1 MRFVIVEDEIRIRE
15 GIRKL
20 LSKISSENEVVGE
33 AEDGIEGL
41 KLIQKER
48 PDVII
53 TDVRMPGMD
62 GLQMLSKLY
71 REGCSAKAIV
81 LSAYSEFEYARQAVH
96 LGVTEYILKPVVMA
110 DFLAAVEHVGKDLE
124 KEKMMEASRLVGSLE
139 QVVKSVLMG
148 DLPVDGNIES
158 YLENEFGIGKNMP
171 MALLA
176 AYFEKWE
183 ERKPEKYV
191 RRLRMIL
198 AEKPEIKYCI
208 QKDERQK
215 EIRLFLYG
223 YEEQHH
229 VKRWIQGHFFKKDGS
244 MEGIALGWTEMQSIR
259 TLKEAYEELERYMEW
274 NILLG
279 EGIIISYPEI
289 QQVQTALC
297 VYPLD
302 IEKKMK
308 IAVCGGERD
317 KIVKCADQFY
327 EYFLDRQMYDPKKV
341 KECYVRFLWAV
352 VHFAQNT
359 GILHLEE
366 PEQRR
371 MLERIAQAKTRQG
384 LKETIERLLSQIKK
398 TERTIDNLLVKR
410 AVAMIQEFYC
420 FGITLDEIAAKLGI
434 TPEYLGMQFH
444 QEMGVNF
451 SAYVRTMRINKAK
464 DPYTVEAL

>member
-1 MRFVIVEDEIRIRE
+1 M
-15 GIRKL
+15 
-20 LSKISSENEVVGE
+20 
-33 AEDGIEGL
+33 
-41 KLIQKER
+41 
-48 PDVII
+48 
-53 TDVRMPGMD
+53 
-62 GLQMLSKLY
+62 
-71 REGCSAKAIV
+71 
-81 LSAYSEFEYARQAVH
+81 
-96 LGVTEYILKPVVMA
+96 
-110 DFLAAVEHVGKDLE
+110 
-124 KEKMMEASRLVGSLE
+124 
-139 QVVKSVLMG
+139 
-148 DLPVDGNIES
+148 
-158 YLENEFGIGKNMP
+158 
-171 MALLA
+171 
-176 AYFEKWE
+176 
-183 ERKPEKYV
+183 
-191 RRLRMIL
+191 
-198 AEKPEIKYCI
+198 
-208 QKDERQK
+208 
-215 EIRLFLYG
+215 
-223 YEEQHH
+223 
-229 VKRWIQGHFFKKDGS
+229 
-244 MEGIALGWTEMQSIR
+244 
-259 TLKEAYEELERYMEW
+259 
-274 NILLG
+274 
-279 EGIIISYPEI
+279 
-289 QQVQTALC
+289 C

-464 DPYTVEAL
+464 ELLIRTQLKLYEIAEQVGYSDAKYFSKVFKAETGQLPAEYRKTYK